1 MNHIQPIVQESTRPK
16 LSPVA
21 PKLRK
26 LDLLGQVVFWVVV
39 MAAAAG
45 LIGTAL
51 SNAWPAP

>member
-16 LSPVA
+16 LAPVA

-26 LDLLGQVVFWVVV
+26 LDLLGQIVFWFVV
-39 MAAAAG
+39 MIAAAG

-51 SNAWPAP
+51 AAAWPAP